1 MDERQFQQLFK
12 QTLEQ
17 EITNVELWKQIEAK
31 LPTPSARTLHRS
43 LTLGKAAVIVVL
55 ITVTALTA
63 YAFYQEV
70 ALPGDPGITS
80 VDQADLI
87 TRIDETQ
94 PLGGDNQVSVTLEY
108 AYADANRITIG
119 YTVSGISPDG
129 RRMMAYSNPT
139 LTTASGEA
147 VDRMLALATEEDQQQ
162 DAQSEEREF
171 SSSLTTNFIT
181 PDLGLSEG
189 DSVNFNLAIDVALSY
204 LDNGEFPAPSMI
216 MAGQA
221 SFTFSVPFITGPVI
235 EIDQTADAA
244 EPPVS
249 LQRVSITPSM
259 TRLDMCYELPPVTEV
274 PGWSPFV
281 TVSIDGE
288 SVFAGQVETYG
299 LEDRYDLNSP
309 CKGVILPISLQGQDG
324 AWHVEITEFH
334 DLGAFSEPVIG
345 PWVFD
350 FEVAN

>member
-17 EITNVELWKQIEAK
+17 EITNVELWKQIEGK
-31 LPTPSARTLHRS
+31 LPTPSARTMHRG
-43 LTLGKAAVIVVL
+43 LNLGKAVL
-55 ITVTALTA
+55 IALMLTVTALTA
-63 YAFYQEV
+63 YAFYQEI

-94 PLGGDNQVSVTLEY
+94 SLGGDNQVSVTLEY

-119 YTVSGISPDG
+119 YTVSGVSPDG
-129 RRMMAYSNPT
+129 RRMMAYSNPM
-139 LTTASGEA
+139 LTTGSGEP
-147 VDRMLALATEEDQQQ
+147 VDRLLALATQEDQQQ
-162 DAQSEEREF
+162 DAQGEAQGF

-189 DSVNFNLAIDVALSY
+189 DLVDLNLAVDVALSY
-204 LDNGEFPAPSMI
+204 LDNGEFPAPSMV

-221 SFTFSVPFITGPVI
+221 NFTFSVPFISGTVI

-244 EPPVS
+244 QPSVTLQQVS
-249 LQRVSITPSM
+249 LTPSM
-259 TRLDMCYELPPVTEV
+259 TRLDMCYELPPVDAV

-281 TVSIDGE
+281 IVSIDDE
-288 SVFAGQVETYG
+288 MLFSGQTETYG

-309 CKGVILPISLQGQDG
+309 CKGVIIPISLQGHTG
-324 AWHVEITEFH
+324 AWRVEITEFH
-334 DLGAFSEPVIG
+334 DLGAFSEPIIG
-345 PWVFD
+345 PWAFD